1 MKMEHIADSLVTAVS
16 QGHNKVWTD
25 EELALVEEMAGQRCT
40 KEMIRRAFP
49 GRTYAAVKLKLHSI
63 RKAYYSRTPR
73 NEPKG
78 TGDRRDFG
86 VNPLH
91 PDEPGVDDGWEILHL
106 KNMKEG
112 NKAFLAALPRA
123 YA

>member
-1 MKMEHIADSLVTAVS
+1 MKMEHMADSLVAAVS

-25 EELALVEEMAGQRCT
+25 EELDLVEEMAGQRCT

-49 GRTYAAVKLKLHSI
+49 GRTYTAVKLKLHSI
-63 RKAYYSRTPR
+63 RKADYSRTTR

-78 TGDRRDFG
+78 TGDRRPLG

-91 PDEPGVDDGWEILHL
+91 PDEPGVDDSWEANHL
-106 KNMKEG
+106 KRMKEG

-123 YA
+123 